1 LRLYV
6 TPFAPNAMRVE
17 IFMLEKGIAAE
28 LIDVSPWQD
37 GEYRKLNPLGQVPA
51 LELDDGELITESL
64 TICQYLDAV
73 SEPPPLFGSG
83 PEERAR
89 IGMWERRAEL
99 LLFIPSV
106 EFGHHTK
113 PMFAGKLTQQPE
125 WAKSLVPKA
134 QRMIDLMGDQLEQ
147 SAYLADGELSAAD
160 LTAALGYFGLLAWGA
175 VPPSSRPSIQSWS
188 GGMIARP
195 SFGPLRR
202 AADAFKE
209 MLPPAAADQL
219 VATRARRE

>member
-1 LRLYV
+1 
-6 TPFAPNAMRVE
+6 MRVE

-28 LIDVSPWQD
+28 LIDVSSWQN

-64 TICQYLDAV
+64 TICQYLDAIT
-73 SEPPPLFGSG
+73 EPPRLFGSS

-106 EFGHHTK
+106 EFGHHTN
-113 PMFAGKLTQQPE
+113 PMFAGKLIQQPE
-125 WAKSLVPKA
+125 WARSLLPKA

-147 SAYLADGELSAAD
+147 TAFLAGGELSAAD
-160 LTAALGYFGLLAWGA
+160 LTAALGYLGLVAWGA
-175 VPPSSRPSIQSWS
+175 APPSRRPCIQSWS
-188 GGMIARP
+188 AGIIARP
-195 SFGPLRR
+195 SLAPFRR
-202 AADAFKE
+202 AAEAFKE

-219 VATRARRE
+219 MATTARRQ